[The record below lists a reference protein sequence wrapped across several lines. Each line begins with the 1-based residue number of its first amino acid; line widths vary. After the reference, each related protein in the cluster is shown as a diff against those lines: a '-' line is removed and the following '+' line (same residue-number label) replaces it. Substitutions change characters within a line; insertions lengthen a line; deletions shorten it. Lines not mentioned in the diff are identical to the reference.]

1 MNNKVYNTDGTIAF
15 IIHDKTLNDGSVQRY
30 AYYPELNK
38 TNEFPVQTDS
48 KGREYFYLSRGLLR
62 DTKTYKEKTYNDRI
76 EDAVSDI
83 MNGYGDAVVNG
94 GIFASNTSNHVIV
107 FLDRKYGEELRSKTI
122 DGWKD
127 AEYFW
132 SVVYRNG
139 LNELYINKDNCA
151 EYDTK
156 DFLHFDTE
164 DEAQKFIDTLMEKLT
179 SDYNEHKSF
188 YFDTSISKE
197 AQKYFEDKTSLE
209 IMLLSDIHNNSISDQ
224 TVLNI
229 KPVQLVE
236 TA

>member
-1 MNNKVYNTDGTIAF
+1 MNNKIYNTDGTIAF
-15 IIHDKTLNDGSVQRY
+15 IVHDKTLNDGSVQRY

-38 TNEFPVQTDS
+38 TNDFPVQTDS

-76 EDAVSDI
+76 SDAISDI

-127 AEYFW
+127 AKYFW

-139 LNELYINKDNCA
+139 LNELYMNKDNCV
-151 EYDTK
+151 EYNTE
-156 DFLHFDTE
+156 DFLHFGTE
-164 DEAQKFIDTLMEKLT
+164 DEAQKFIDNLMERLT
-179 SDYNEHKSF
+179 SDYNEHKNF
-188 YFDTSISKE
+188 YLDTTISKE
-197 AQKYFEDKTSLE
+197 AQKYFDTKTSLE
-209 IMLLSDIHNNSISDQ
+209 IMLLSDIHSNSFTGQ
-224 TVLNI
+224 TTLNV